1 MNFSKLII
9 HQARIHEHE
18 PAIAFVGGI
27 ATYGML
33 ARAVASA
40 GEHMDRAGLRRGT
53 VVAIETRNPFHHIC
67 LMLALEL
74 RGIASA
80 AVQTGTN
87 LRLTGLDV
95 SAILRDGPIEADAD
109 VPVVPVDPGWF
120 SVDPRAPA
128 PFAQLMALPGF
139 DSPNETTRVVFSSGT
154 TGVPKA
160 TALTTALLSERV
172 FHNIAVIGSGM
183 KRLGTMM
190 GASTLPGYMLPIAL
204 LSSGGMYC
212 LADNPVDLLHLV
224 RSLRLDTLVASVMQ
238 LDGVLKALGN
248 AQPPAL
254 NTVIAMGSRMP
265 APLLAQV
272 QSRLC
277 ANVLFVYGATETG
290 AISYAPGNMLGG
302 QEGAAGYLLPWVT
315 LEVVD
320 ENDTPLPRGSEGIFR
335 IRSPE
340 LALHLGAAAT
350 ESYRDGWYY
359 PGDVGIRRPDDSIEV
374 TGRVGEV
381 INRGGSIVAPD
392 VVEQVLKSR
401 PEIVEAAV
409 FAVRRADG
417 MDEICAAIEVRQP
430 VDIKELLRFCRD
442 RLADKAP
449 GVIRVVDALPR
460 TETGKIRRQQA
471 REDFVAATQSR

>member
-9 HQARIHEHE
+9 HQARIHEHD
-18 PAIAFVGGI
+18 PAIAFTGGI

-40 GEHMDRAGLRRGT
+40 GEHIDRAGIRRGAII
-53 VVAIETRNPFHHIC
+53 AIETRNPFHHIC

-80 AVQTGTN
+80 AVQTGSN

-95 SAILRDGPIEADAD
+95 TAVLRDGPIEADA
-109 VPVVPVDPGWF
+109 VAPVIPVDAGWF

-139 DSPNETTRVVFSSGT
+139 DSPTTTTRVVFSSGT

-160 TALTTALLSERV
+160 TALNTALLSERV

-183 KRLGTMM
+183 RRLGTMM
-190 GASTLPGYMLPIAL
+190 GASTLPGYMLPLAL
-204 LSSGGMYC
+204 LSSGGTYC
-212 LADNPVDLLHLV
+212 LADNPVDLLHLA
-224 RSLRLDTLVASVMQ
+224 RSLRLDTLIASVMQ

-248 AQPPAL
+248 APPPAL
-254 NTVIAMGSRMP
+254 TSVVAMGSRMP

-277 ANVLFVYGATETG
+277 ANVIFAYGATETG
-290 AISYAPGNMLGG
+290 VISYAPGNMLGG

-320 ENDTPLPRGSEGIFR
+320 ETDAPLPRGSEGIFR

-340 LALHLGAAAT
+340 LALHLGATPT

-359 PGDVGIRRPDDSIEV
+359 PGDIGILRPDDAVEV

-392 VVEQVLKSR
+392 VVEQVLKLR
-401 PEIVEAAV
+401 PEIIDAAV
-409 FAVRRADG
+409 FAIRRADG
-417 MDEICAAIEVRQP
+417 MDEICAAIEVREP
-430 VDIKELLRFCRD
+430 VDVQLLLKFCRE

-449 GVIRVVDALPR
+449 GVIRVVDKLPR
-460 TETGKIRRQQA
+460 TEAGKMRRQQA
-471 REDFVAATQSR
+471 REDFIAATTAG